1 MPFNTD
7 QQARSIV
14 HQESYALGAV
24 IGQEAVAGSPSQGRE
39 YLTVLKCPHKSCEC
53 YHQTHV
59 VDVVWERDPSEGDRR
74 WVRMEVRCEEGH
86 GYFLL
91 IRNHAGQTRIEY
103 KPIDGSSWPF
113 EEGARW

>member
-1 MPFNTD
+1 MTFNSD
-7 QQARSIV
+7 QQA
-14 HQESYALGAV
+14 HNLDHHELNALGGV
-24 IGQEAVAGSPSQGRE
+24 IGQEAVGGSPSRGRE
-39 YLTVLKCPHKSCEC
+39 YLTVLKCPHQGCKCQQ
-53 YHQTHV
+53 QTHV

-103 KPIDGSSWPF
+103 KPLGGASTPF
-113 EEGARW
+113 AEGVRR